1 MLGLKMKERHGICT
15 KNYFFSQFVFFKPFY
30 HLFLLLKI
38 AILTRM
44 GELGITRIYFLN
56 RCVGL

>member
-1 MLGLKMKERHGICT
+1 MLGLKTKERHGIRT

-30 HLFLLLKI
+30 HLLLLLKI

-44 GELGITRIYFLN
+44 RELGITRIYFLN